1 MRNQPSAPTNKHIN
15 NNAKHPN
22 ILKTKDTDLD
32 ETAKSEEGV
41 NINNATTVTWTT
53 DEKEDLKKEEVK
65 DEKIVKD
72 EKETEKSEGKR
83 EEEKAEEKDTEE
95 EKPSAEEEPLKKDEE
110 DK

>member
-1 MRNQPSAPTNKHIN
+1 MKTEETEDDDE
-15 NNAKHPN
+15 AKHPN
-22 ILKTKDTDLD
+22 ILKNKDTDLD

-72 EKETEKSEGKR
+72 EKETEKSE
-83 EEEKAEEKDTEE
+83 EKKEAEKVEEKDTEE
-95 EKPSAEEEPLKKDEE
+95 EKPATEEEPLKKDEE

>member
-1 MRNQPSAPTNKHIN
+1 MKTEETEDDDE
-15 NNAKHPN
+15 AKHPN
-22 ILKTKDTDLD
+22 ILKNKDTDLD

-72 EKETEKSEGKR
+72 EKETEKSEEKK
-83 EEEKAEEKDTEE
+83 EEEVEEKDTEE
-95 EKPSAEEEPLKKDEE
+95 EKPATEEEPLKKDEE